1 MNITMFTIWIILFVF
16 MLDLCLSLISASNTI
31 ENILGFYGVVIT
43 IVVSYK
49 TKCLT
54 IFKIKTKKH
63 EK

>member
-1 MNITMFTIWIILFVF
+1 MFTIWIILFVF

-31 ENILGFYGVVIT
+31 ENILGFLGVVIT

-54 IFKIKTKKH
+54 IFKVKIKKH

>member
-31 ENILGFYGVVIT
+31 ENILGFLGIVIT
-43 IVVSYK
+43 IVISHK

-63 EK
+63 EE